1 MADSN
6 QIQVSYTR
14 ESTWGTTPSNDFE
27 AFPITGG
34 AMAYGVET
42 VRSQTVRSD
51 AQLADSKRVGISPT
65 ANYDFELAA
74 QTYDDFM
81 RSAVRSDA
89 DWSTSASVSGA
100 TDIDAASADNS
111 FNSSSTDFTAS
122 NIAVGQ
128 WVYVSGFTTAANN
141 GWFKVTSVAASKLI
155 VSGGSLTTEAAGDSI
170 TIEGSY
176 VWSGSTEHSYSLQQ
190 QYQDLTN
197 RYHIMTGARL
207 NAFSLNQTPGGIIT
221 GSFAFDG
228 KNRVQASSK
237 AGSGTVNA
245 APAEDVASEVDGFG
259 ALWIGGT
266 AVSYDVMELS
276 LNISVPNRPAKGLGS
291 LARTRMPQGSP
302 EVTGSFS
309 VYLDDNTWA
318 LDTDWENFTKQA
330 LSFSIDL
337 GNDDRFLIDLPQVAF
352 TSEPG
357 TNPGLDGDVMLSF
370 DFAAE
375 PGGSH
380 GSGSAEKTIV
390 ISRTQ
395 T

>member
-14 ESTWGTTPSNDFE
+14 ESTWGTTPSADFE

-74 QTYDDFM
+74 RIYDDFM

-89 DWSTSASVSGA
+89 DWSTNASVSGA
-100 TDIDAASADNS
+100 TDIAAVNS
-111 FNSSSTDFTAS
+111 GNVFTSSSTDFTAS
-122 NIAVGQ
+122 NIAKGQ
-128 WVYVSGFTTAANN
+128 WIYVSGFTTAGNN
-141 GWFKVTSVAASKLI
+141 GWFKVSTIAAN
-155 VSGGSLTTEAAGDSI
+155 SLGVTGATLTDEAAGDSI
-170 TIEGSY
+170 TMEGSY

-190 QYQDLTN
+190 QYQDLTD
-197 RYHIMTGARL
+197 RYHLMTGARL

-221 GSFAFDG
+221 ASCAFDG
-228 KNRVQASSK
+228 KDRAQASAS
-237 AGSGTVNA
+237 GGTVNA

-276 LNISVPNRPAKGLGS
+276 LNVSIPNRPAKGLGS

-352 TSEPG
+352 TTEPG